1 MIRQTKWHKSLDYR
15 NILLKLTWSMIA
27 PEKKTVQVTEGTN
40 LNNDW
45 VAYTKSRTVE
55 DCRLLWATVYHK
67 EREQTIPT
75 LSHWLRSVWIFK
87 WPTKYIFN
95 KNHFKCKWSLK
106 TEYSMHGILDRW
118 SFNNNNDN
126 NNFIYI
132 ALISWTQGALQ
143 CKKGENEIIYISQ
156 AWNLSDL
163 QSLYNR
169 S

>member
-1 MIRQTKWHKSLDYR
+1 
-15 NILLKLTWSMIA
+15 
-27 PEKKTVQVTEGTN
+27 
-40 LNNDW
+40 
-45 VAYTKSRTVE
+45 
-55 DCRLLWATVYHK
+55 
-67 EREQTIPT
+67 
-75 LSHWLRSVWIFK
+75 
-87 WPTKYIFN
+87 
-95 KNHFKCKWSLK
+95 
-106 TEYSMHGILDRW
+106 MHGILDRW